1 MAIAPQ
7 SPSGEPQPDPAVAI
21 ALKAMSLDSPTLRD
35 AIRGGHDVAARVT
48 KNDVR
53 TKAGYERWAVPLRYL
68 GDKYAPKG
76 FRRERPGG
84 YEVLRSP
91 DDLFDIAV
99 VAGNSATGD
108 AERMPS
114 SALDRGSLT
123 GQAIDHNR
131 GQMRLDSN
139 VVPFGAREVRPDVLP
154 DRLTWFLLHFF
165 DERKDELRIEL
176 SVPVEFT
183 RTSKTGTERVMVTRF
198 DPRLILPPI
207 HLDDAIRDDEDEDE
221 DEGDDQIDIQIPR
234 R

>member
-1 MAIAPQ
+1 MATAPQ

-21 ALKAMSLDSPTLRD
+21 ALKAMGLDSSTLR
-35 AIRGGHDVAARVT
+35 AAVRGGHDVAARVT

-68 GDKYAPKG
+68 GDKFAPKG
-76 FRRERPGG
+76 FRRKRPGG

-99 VAGNSATGD
+99 VAGNFATGD
-108 AERMPS
+108 RDRMPT
-114 SALDRGSLT
+114 SALDRGPLT
-123 GQAIDHNR
+123 GQVIDHNR
-131 GQMRLDSN
+131 GQMHLDSN
-139 VVPFGAREVRPDVLP
+139 VVPLGVREVSPDVSP

-165 DERKDELRIEL
+165 DERRDELRIEL
-176 SVPVEFT
+176 SVPVEFA
-183 RTSKTGTERVMVTRF
+183 RTSKTESERFLVTGF

-221 DEGDDQIDIQIPR
+221 GDDQIDIQIPR

>member
-1 MAIAPQ
+1 MATAPQ
-7 SPSGEPQPDPAVAI
+7 PPAGEPQPDATVLL
-21 ALKAMSLDSPTLRD
+21 ALNAMGLDSPTLRA
-35 AIRGGHDVAARVT
+35 AIRAGHDVAIRVT
-48 KNDVR
+48 SHDVR
-53 TKAGYERWAVPLRYL
+53 TKAGYERWAVPLRHL
-68 GDKYAPKG
+68 GDKYVPKG

-84 YEVLRSP
+84 FEVLRSP

-99 VAGNSATGD
+99 VAGSAATGIG
-108 AERMPS
+108 ERMPT
-114 SALDRGSLT
+114 SALPRGPLT
-123 GQAIDHNR
+123 GQAIGHNR

-154 DRLTWFLLHFF
+154 DRLTWFLLHFY
-165 DERKDELRIEL
+165 DEKHDELRIEL

-183 RTSKTGTERVMVTRF
+183 RIRTRGGSERVVVTRF

-207 HLDDAIRDDEDEDE
+207 PLDDSIRDEDE